1 MASLRL
7 ISFLVAMI
15 AAGGSNAAQADDGG
29 DAAAGQKVFNACKA
43 CHTIDAGGPN
53 RVGPNLHGVFGRKAG
68 TADGFKYSPA
78 LKDSDVVWDEAHLDA
93 YLKDPK
99 GTIPGNRMA
108 FAGVKKDDQRKDL
121 IAYLRSQSQ

>member
-1 MASLRL
+1 MGLLR
-7 ISFLVAMI
+7 FVQFAAVVI
-15 AAGGSNAAQADDGG
+15 AAGGLNAAQAGDG

-68 TADGFKYSPA
+68 MAAGFNYSPA
-78 LKDSDVVWDEAHLDA
+78 LKNSDVVWDEAKLDA

-99 GTIPGNRMA
+99 ATIPGNRMA
-108 FAGVKKDDQRKDL
+108 FAGVKKDDQREDL